1 MTDTARPIA
10 IVTGGR
16 RGIGLGIV
24 RALAATGFDIA
35 ITGLEESDAESS
47 ALIGELAEAGAAAI
61 YVQSDLAD
69 LDSHQRVVDRV
80 AGSLGPISC
89 LVNNAGMASVL
100 RGDFLDMKPNNFDRI
115 LSVNLRGTV
124 FFTQTVAR
132 AMLADDSRAA
142 RSIITIS
149 SVSAEMASPDR
160 IDYCISKAGLASFI
174 KGLAL
179 RLAEPGIAVFE
190 IRPGIMRSDMTV
202 KVSEKYDK
210 LIGEGLV
217 PAGRWG
223 EAEDVGKAVAAL
235 AGGSFGFSTGSVI
248 HVDGALSISRF

>member
-1 MTDTARPIA
+1 MTGRPVA

-24 RALAATGFDIA
+24 RALAASGFDIA
-35 ITGLEESDAESS
+35 ITGLEESDAESR
-47 ALIGELAEAGAAAI
+47 ALIDEMAEAGAAAI

-69 LDSHQRVVDRV
+69 LDSHQRAIDLVT
-80 AGSLGPISC
+80 GSLGPIAC
-89 LVNNAGMASVL
+89 LVNNAGMASVV
-100 RGDFLDMKPNNFDRI
+100 RGDFLEMKPENFDRI

-124 FFTQTVAR
+124 FFTQAVAR
-132 AMLADDSRAA
+132 SMLADESKLT

-160 IDYCISKAGLASFI
+160 MDYCISKASLAAFS
-174 KGLAL
+174 KSLAL

-190 IRPGIMRSDMTV
+190 IRPGIIRSEMTA
-202 KVSEKYDK
+202 KVSEKYDR

-223 EAEDVGKAVAAL
+223 EPEDVGRAVAAL
-235 AGGSFGFSTGSVI
+235 AGGAFGFSTGSVI
-248 HVDGALSISRF
+248 HVDGALSVSRL

>member
-24 RALAATGFDIA
+24 RALAASGFDVA
-35 ITGLEESDAESS
+35 ITGLEESDADSS
-47 ALIGELAEAGAAAI
+47 ALIDELAEAGAAAI

-69 LDSHQRVVDRV
+69 LDSHQRVVDLV
-80 AGSLGPISC
+80 TGSLGPISC

-100 RGDFLDMKPNNFDRI
+100 RGDFLDMKPENFDRI

-132 AMLADDSRAA
+132 SMLADESRAA

-160 IDYCISKAGLASFI
+160 IDYCISKASLASFI
-174 KGLAL
+174 RGLAL
-179 RLAEPGIAVFE
+179 RLAESGIAVFE
-190 IRPGIMRSDMTV
+190 IRPGIIRSDMTA

-235 AGGSFGFSTGSVI
+235 AGGAFGFSTGSVI

>member
-1 MTDTARPIA
+1 MTGSVRPIA

-16 RGIGLGIV
+16 RGIGLGIA
-24 RALAATGFDIA
+24 RALAASGFDIA

-47 ALIGELAEAGAAAI
+47 ALIDELAQVGARAI

-69 LDSHQRVVDRV
+69 LDGHQRAIDLVTT
-80 AGSLGPISC
+80 SLGPISC
-89 LVNNAGMASVL
+89 LINNAGMGSVV
-100 RGDFLDMKPNNFDRI
+100 RGDFLEMQPENFDRV

-124 FFTQTVAR
+124 FFTQAVVR
-132 AMLADDSRAA
+132 SMLADESRGA

-190 IRPGIMRSDMTV
+190 IRPGIIRSDMTAR
-202 KVSEKYDK
+202 VSEKYDQ
-210 LIGEGLV
+210 LIGDGLV

-235 AGGSFGFSTGSVI
+235 AGGAFGFSTGSVI
-248 HVDGALSISRF
+248 HVDGALSISRL

>member
-1 MTDTARPIA
+1 MTEAARPIA

-24 RALAATGFDIA
+24 RALAQSGFDIA
-35 ITGLEESDAESS
+35 ITGLEDSDAESS
-47 ALIGELAEAGAAAI
+47 SLIDELGDIGASAI

-69 LDSHQRVVDRV
+69 LAGHQRVVDLV
-80 AGSLGPISC
+80 TGSLGPIAC
-89 LVNNAGMASVL
+89 LVNNAGMASVV
-100 RGDFLDMKPNNFDRI
+100 RGDFLEMKPENFDRI

-124 FFTQTVAR
+124 FFTQAVAR
-132 AMLADDSRAA
+132 SMLAGGAGTA

-160 IDYCISKAGLASFI
+160 IDYCISKAALAAFSRS
-174 KGLAL
+174 LAL

-190 IRPGIMRSDMTV
+190 IRPGIIRSDMTA
-202 KVSEKYDK
+202 KVSEKYDR

-235 AGGSFGFSTGSVI
+235 AGGAFAFSSGSVI
-248 HVDGALSISRF
+248 HVDGALSVSRL